1 MTKEQLQDIWKQIG
15 YRFKSHP
22 WHGINIG
29 DQAPEV
35 VTSFIEIVPSDTVKY
50 EIDKE
55 SGYLTVD
62 RPQKFSNIIPALYGF
77 VPQTYCMEDVAA
89 NCMEKTGR
97 KDIVG
102 DGDPLDICVL
112 TERAISH
119 GNLLVPAIPIG
130 GFRMIDGGEADD
142 KIIAV
147 LKGDE
152 VYNWSDISEV
162 PESIINRLRHYF
174 ETYKDMPG
182 NGKERKI
189 EIAEIYGREEAHAV
203 IKASQ
208 NDYDSHYGDLEKEI
222 SIAAGNAIEAGKKTT
237 YAVKPLPK

>member
-1 MTKEQLQDIWKQIG
+1 MTKEELQDIWKQIG
-15 YRFKSHP
+15 SRFKSHP

-29 DQAPEV
+29 VNAPEV

-50 EIDKE
+50 EVDKE

-77 VPQTYCMEDVAA
+77 LPQTYCAEEVAKT
-89 NCMEKTGR
+89 CMEKLNRT
-97 KDIVG
+97 DIVG
-102 DGDPLDICVL
+102 DNDPLDICVL

-119 GNLLVPAIPIG
+119 GNLLVPSIPIG

-152 VYNWSDISEV
+152 VYNWNDISEV

-182 NGKERKI
+182 TGEERKI
-189 EIAEIYGREEAHAV
+189 EIAEVYGREEAYAV

-208 NDYDSHYGDLEKEI
+208 KDYEKHYGNLETEI
-222 SIAAGNAIEAGKKTT
+222 TIAAGNALEAGKKLKI
-237 YAVKPLPK
+237 V